1 MTIYAPPCPAFT
13 CAICAEAYDPTDYWQ
28 RLRYG
33 PTQPIPPLC
42 NDCSH
47 AWGTRIG
54 GIGDLNR
61 DRRIIRQIS
70 ALAAA
75 IETEAYRAQRGEG
88 PIYGRA

>member
-1 MTIYAPPCPAFT
+1 MTIYAPSCPAFT
-13 CAICAEAYDPTDYWQ
+13 CAICAEVFDPTDPRNRWSH
-28 RLRYG
+28 G
-33 PTQPIPPLC
+33 HTQPIPPLC
-42 NDCSH
+42 KNCSH
-47 AWGTRIG
+47 TWGTGIG

-75 IETEAYRAQRGEG
+75 IETEAYRAQKGEG